1 MAMQCI
7 VREVMC
13 MPGELQSPAH
23 DAKLSDALRA
33 RIRAQCNY
41 YYRSNCSNSDRAT
54 ITVIVMQIA
63 IITMQRWDD
72 ATVTNPAK
80 SDRTTMNTPPSPREA
95 KCVRKELLM
104 DGASNFQQES
114 AQGRALPAAS
124 RAVPETGPG
133 TI

>member
-7 VREVMC
+7 VRVVMC
-13 MPGELQSPAH
+13 MPGEFQSPAH

-63 IITMQRWDD
+63 IITMPRWDD
-72 ATVTNPAK
+72 ATVTSPAK
-80 SDRTTMNTPPSPREA
+80 SDKTTNEHSA
-95 KCVRKELLM
+95 K
-104 DGASNFQQES
+104 
-114 AQGRALPAAS
+114 P
-124 RAVPETGPG
+124 T
-133 TI
+133 